1 MGHPLK
7 MAPGPSGS
15 RILGNLRAFRRDVLR
30 LLLESAR
37 QFGDVVRFR
46 LGPEIVHLVNHPGHI
61 EHVLQKNQQNYDKR
75 TRSAAKLRGICG
87 ESLLTSDG
95 DTWRRQRRLI
105 QPAFHY
111 QRIANFAATMVET
124 TVEMLERWEKLAQEA
139 EPFDLASEM
148 SRVTYTIVGRTLFGA
163 DVSANAKEVEGALE
177 VVLEHTYHRLEKL
190 LDLPLNFPS
199 PANRRFQHALGAIDQ
214 VVYGIISE
222 RRKTGGRKEDLLSML
237 LEARDEETG
246 QGMSDEQ
253 LRNETIT
260 LLLAG
265 HETTANALSWT
276 FYLLSQFPEVEDQL
290 RTEVASVL
298 DGRTPVLEE
307 LPRLNYTTMVI
318 NESLRL
324 YPPIWIYE
332 RHAVADDVIEGY
344 HIPAG
349 STVVISPFV
358 LHRHPVFWERPEIF
372 DPTRFADEALLN
384 RSGPAYLPFG
394 AGPHLCIG
402 NNFAMMEAR
411 IILAMVAQ
419 RYRIRL
425 RPGHP
430 VEPKPGITLR
440 PRHGLLMT
448 AQKLNN

>member
-1 MGHPLK
+1 M
-7 MAPGPSGS
+7 
-15 RILGNLRAFRRDVLR
+15 RA
-30 LLLESAR
+30 
-37 QFGDVVRFR
+37 
-46 LGPEIVHLVNHPGHI
+46 
-61 EHVLQKNQQNYDKR
+61 
-75 TRSAAKLRGICG
+75 ICG
-87 ESLLTSDG
+87 ESLLTSNG
-95 DTWRRQRRLI
+95 DVWRRQRRLI
-105 QPAFHY
+105 QPAFHH
-111 QRIANFAATMVET
+111 QHIANFAATMVET
-124 TVEMLERWEKLAQEA
+124 TAVMLERWEKFARRA
-139 EPFDLASEM
+139 ETFDVASEM
-148 SRVTYTIVGRTLFGA
+148 SRLTYTIVGRTLFGA
-163 DVSANAKEVEGALE
+163 DVSADADEVERALG

-190 LDLPLNFPS
+190 LDMPLNFPS
-199 PANRRFQHALGAIDQ
+199 PANRRFQHALGAIDR
-214 VVYGIISE
+214 VVYRIIVE
-222 RRKTGGRKEDLLSML
+222 RRRARSAQEDLLSML
-237 LEARDEETG
+237 LAARDEETG

-260 LLLAG
+260 LILAG

-276 FYLLSQFPEVEDQL
+276 FYLLSQFPEVEE
-290 RTEVASVL
+290 RWRAEVRSVL
-298 DGRTPVLEE
+298 EGRAPAWED
-307 LPRLNYTTMVI
+307 LPQLKYTTMVI

-332 RHAVADDVIEGY
+332 RHAVGDDVIDGY

-358 LHRHPVFWERPEIF
+358 LHRHPAFWERPETF
-372 DPTRFADEALLN
+372 DPTRFADETTVN
-384 RSGPAYLPFG
+384 RSRPAYLPFG

-419 RYRIRL
+419 CYRLRL

-448 AQKLNN
+448 AQKIND